1 MVFADSVMKKDV
13 LALTNAITDI
23 FIGVTDKELEE
34 LGLRKGVLND
44 KELFYG
50 SPLFKGIVDRDQELI
65 PGGSSANVAHGTA
78 ILGLKSGLMGTIG
91 KDKIGELYKKGLR
104 KSGLENLLVKIEGE
118 SGVCYI
124 LVTPDG
130 EKTPISD
137 LKVSKQFLIYHNKFN
152 DYHIFHTSGYELI
165 TNPEKVLE
173 AMGYAKKKG
182 LRISFDLADPSVPRK
197 ITKEVDQAMRLVD
210 YLTLTE
216 KELEAYTGPD
226 LEKAVSAIRGRHEL
240 IAVKKGAKGSEIL
253 TKQERI
259 EIPACPTCLVNTT
272 GAGDAYSAGLLKGIS
287 RGWNPEAC
295 GRLGSY
301 VAAQVCAQQGARLQK
316 LKTRKY

>member
-23 FIGVTDKELEE
+23 FVGVTDKELEG

-50 SPLFKGIVDRDQELI
+50 SPLFKGIADRDQELI

-78 ILGLKSGLMGTIG
+78 ILGLQSGLMGTVG
-91 KDKIGELYKKGLR
+91 KDEIGELYKEDLR
-104 KSGLENLLVKIEGE
+104 KSGLENLLVTIEGE

-130 EKTPISD
+130 EKTPIAD
-137 LKVSKQFLIYHNKFN
+137 LKVSKQFLIYHNKFK

-216 KELEAYTGPD
+216 KELEAYTGLG
-226 LEKAVSAIRGRHEL
+226 LEKAVSAIQGRHEL

-253 TKQERI
+253 TKNERI
-259 EIPACPTCLVNTT
+259 EIPACPACLVNTT

-287 RGWNPEAC
+287 RGWNTEAC
-295 GRLGSY
+295 GRFGSY
-301 VAAQVCAQQGARLQK
+301 VAAQVCAQQGARL
-316 LKTRKY
+316 